1 MNKNKIE
8 KMEIYEKG
16 YAERYEKGYAE
27 RYAEYLYNYIL
38 KKIVEPILGNKSTYL
53 SNLNKLG
60 QKILGSKFHG
70 VYASDRIP
78 KLTQS
83 TPYAILNL
91 DKTGEPG
98 SHWVSVAKT
107 GNNTFL
113 YDSFARKSK
122 IIIPSLFQSGN
133 GKIKN
138 IDISDVE
145 QRITEENCGS
155 RAISFLLLFDKWGED
170 VAKLI

>member
-8 KMEIYEKG
+8 KKEIYTKG
-16 YAERYEKGYAE
+16 SAE

-38 KKIVEPILGNKSTYL
+38 KNIVEPILGNKSTYL

-60 QKILGSKFHG
+60 QKMLGSKFHG
-70 VYASDRIP
+70 VYPSDKIP
-78 KLTQS
+78 KLTQN

-98 SHWVSVAKT
+98 SHWVAIAKSK
-107 GNNTFL
+107 NNTNTSYV

-122 IIIPSLFQSGN
+122 TIIPSLFQSGN

-138 IDISDVE
+138 IDISDIE

>member
-1 MNKNKIE
+1 MNKNKN
-8 KMEIYEKG
+8 EIYEKG
-16 YAERYEKGYAE
+16 SAE

-38 KKIVEPILGNKSTYL
+38 KNIVEPILGNKSTYL

-78 KLTQS
+78 QLTQS

-98 SHWVSVAKT
+98 SHWVAVAKS
-107 GNNTFL
+107 GINRENTFL

-122 IIIPSLFQSGN
+122 IIIPGLFQSGN

-138 IDISDVE
+138 IDISDIE
-145 QRITEENCGS
+145 QRITEENCGARS
-155 RAISFLLLFDKWGED
+155 ITWLLLFDNFGEEK
-170 VAKLI
+170 AKLI